1 MFRTTIMLP
10 MALRGRLE
18 KEAKDQNLSFG
29 ELVRRALQKYLLLKN
44 VTEAAEPF
52 FSSKTVFGDKGP
64 ADGARLHDNYLIRLS
79 PHGKKP

>member
-10 MALRGRLE
+10 MTLRGRLE
-18 KEAKDQNLSFG
+18 KEAKGQNLSFG

-44 VTEAAEPF
+44 MPEVTDPF
-52 FSSKTVFGDKGP
+52 LASHTTFDDKGP
-64 ADGARLHDNYLIRLS
+64 ADGARLHDNYLTRFS